1 MENYS
6 FSENIFFNRTKVFAK
21 RMNCSRHIAR
31 ADDNTKVICS
41 QSSQSKTLNFF
52 LLGQISLSASS
63 KRDLGTRLSLAAS
76 LAFLVTDS
84 VPD

>member
-6 FSENIFFNRTKVFAK
+6 FSENIFLNRTKVFAK
-21 RMNCSRHIAR
+21 RMNCSRHIACV
-31 ADDNTKVICS
+31 DDNTKVICS

-76 LAFLVTDS
+76 FAFLVTDS